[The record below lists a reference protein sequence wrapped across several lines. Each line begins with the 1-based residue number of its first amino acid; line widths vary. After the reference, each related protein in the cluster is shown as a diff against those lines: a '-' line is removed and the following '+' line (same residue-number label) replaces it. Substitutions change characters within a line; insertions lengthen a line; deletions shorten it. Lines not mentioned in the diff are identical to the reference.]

1 MVGGEILFDGG
12 QKWSKVGNTPKGV
25 ALRGYFWGDT
35 KGSTLGLLGMILN
48 KGVRGT
54 FFHRPKNQT
63 TTTLTP
69 HQPTYPHTNTHT
81 HTKRSNMSNN
91 YTRVKQTQF
100 TTELEHSYR
109 IRKSAIPDVLT
120 RLQISKTSIITQAW
134 LRTERRETEEG
145 GVYIIRTRVREEE
158 YVTTG
163 ETKWEYTTKI
173 YHLNS
178 DKEVE
183 VGEHPHGD
191 FEVLK
196 RTELTC
202 GITQEEYRLM
212 LKLYPNAKK
221 VRKCR
226 MKVLDK
232 SSGLCYDIDTVEG
245 KDYVVVEVEF
255 ETEEQAK
262 AYEIPSWIKDNEYTD
277 TDTDV

>member
-1 MVGGEILFDGG
+1 
-12 QKWSKVGNTPKGV
+12 
-25 ALRGYFWGDT
+25 
-35 KGSTLGLLGMILN
+35 
-48 KGVRGT
+48 
-54 FFHRPKNQT
+54 
-63 TTTLTP
+63 
-69 HQPTYPHTNTHT
+69 
-81 HTKRSNMSNN
+81 MSNN
-91 YTRVKQTQF
+91 YTCVKQTQF

-109 IRKSAIPDVLT
+109 IRKSSLPDVLT
-120 RLQISKTSIITQAW
+120 RLQSSRASLITQAW

-145 GVYIIRTRVREEE
+145 VYIIRTRAREEE
-158 YVTTG
+158 YVATG

-178 DKEVE
+178 NKEVE
-183 VGEHPHGD
+183 VGEYPHGD

-221 VRKCR
+221 VTKCR
-226 MKVLDK
+226 VKALDK
-232 SSGLCYDIDTVEG
+232 SSGLWYDIDTVEG
-245 KDYVVVEVEF
+245 KEYAVVEVEF

-277 TDTDV
+277 NDTGV

>member
-1 MVGGEILFDGG
+1 
-12 QKWSKVGNTPKGV
+12 
-25 ALRGYFWGDT
+25 
-35 KGSTLGLLGMILN
+35 
-48 KGVRGT
+48 
-54 FFHRPKNQT
+54 
-63 TTTLTP
+63 
-69 HQPTYPHTNTHT
+69 
-81 HTKRSNMSNN
+81 MSNN
-91 YTRVKQTQF
+91 YTCVKQTQF

-109 IRKSAIPDVLT
+109 IRKSSLPDVLT
-120 RLQISKTSIITQAW
+120 RLRASRASIITQAW

-145 GVYIIRTRVREEE
+145 GVYVIRTRAREEE

-173 YHLNS
+173 YHLNGN
-178 DKEVE
+178 KEVE

-191 FEVLK
+191 FGVLK

-202 GITQEEYRLM
+202 EITQEEYRLM
-212 LKLYPNAKK
+212 LELYPNAKK
-221 VRKCR
+221 VTKCR

-232 SSGLCYDIDTVEG
+232 SSGLWYDIDTVKG

>member
-1 MVGGEILFDGG
+1 
-12 QKWSKVGNTPKGV
+12 
-25 ALRGYFWGDT
+25 
-35 KGSTLGLLGMILN
+35 
-48 KGVRGT
+48 
-54 FFHRPKNQT
+54 
-63 TTTLTP
+63 
-69 HQPTYPHTNTHT
+69 
-81 HTKRSNMSNN
+81 MSNN
-91 YTRVKQTQF
+91 YTHVKQTQF

-109 IRKSAIPDVLT
+109 IPKSALPDVLT
-120 RLQISKTSIITQAW
+120 RLQLSRASIITQAW

-145 GVYIIRTRVREEE
+145 VYIIRTRAREEE

-183 VGEHPHGD
+183 VGEYPHGD

-212 LKLYPNAKK
+212 LELYPNAKK
-221 VRKCR
+221 VTKCR
-226 MKVLDK
+226 VKVLDK
-232 SSGLCYDIDTVEG
+232 SSGLWYDIDTVEG
-245 KDYVVVEVEF
+245 SEYAVVEVEF
-255 ETEEQAK
+255 KTEEQAK

-277 TDTDV
+277 SNTGV

>member
-1 MVGGEILFDGG
+1 
-12 QKWSKVGNTPKGV
+12 
-25 ALRGYFWGDT
+25 
-35 KGSTLGLLGMILN
+35 
-48 KGVRGT
+48 
-54 FFHRPKNQT
+54 
-63 TTTLTP
+63 
-69 HQPTYPHTNTHT
+69 
-81 HTKRSNMSNN
+81 MSNN

-120 RLQISKTSIITQAW
+120 RVQISKTSIITQAW

-232 SSGLCYDIDTVEG
+232 SSGLWYDIDTVEG

-262 AYEIPSWIKDNEYTD
+262 TYEIPSWIKDNEYTD